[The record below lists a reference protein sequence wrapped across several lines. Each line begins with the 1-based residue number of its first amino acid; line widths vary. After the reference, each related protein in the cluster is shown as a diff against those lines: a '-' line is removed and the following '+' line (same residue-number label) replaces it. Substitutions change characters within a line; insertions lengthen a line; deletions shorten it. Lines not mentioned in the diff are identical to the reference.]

1 MKKILIT
8 GYHGFVSRHLLE
20 YLHLSGESY
29 EIVGLSRT
37 KSDTSLH
44 PGLNIKTVQAD
55 LNDRAS
61 IAVIL
66 EQFKPQQII
75 HLASDSS
82 VAHSWQAPVESF
94 QNNTNIFLNLV
105 EGVRTLKFPCRI
117 LSIGSSEEYGVVNAK
132 HIPISEE
139 TPFNPVS
146 PYAVARVSQELLSR
160 IYSDGYGMDIVITR
174 SFNHIGPGQ
183 KENFV
188 ISSFAKQIIGIKK
201 GRGKVLQ
208 VGNIDVI
215 RDFLDVRDVVKAYML
230 LLEKGNS
237 GQVYNICSGKGY
249 SLKEV
254 LDKMMAIAGVDACY
268 EVNEKLI
275 RPADNPVIIG
285 SNEKIRKECGWQPG
299 ITIEESLKDILDYW
313 ERNTDDTD

>member
-8 GYHGFVSRHLLE
+8 GFTGFVSGHLLNFLRE
-20 YLHLSGESY
+20 SGNSY
-29 EIVGLSRT
+29 EIIGLSRNNT
-37 KSDTSLH
+37 GGITEDDGK
-44 PGLNIKTVQAD
+44 IKISTIQAD
-55 LNDRAS
+55 LNDRRNIS
-61 IAVIL
+61 VL
-66 EQFKPQQII
+66 LNEFRPDQII

-105 EGVRTLKFPCRI
+105 ESVRTLKFHCRI
-117 LSIGSSEEYGVVNAK
+117 LSIGSSEEYGVVDAK
-132 HIPISEE
+132 HIPITEE
-139 TPFNPVS
+139 APFNPVS

-160 IYSDGYGMDIVITR
+160 IYSNGYGMDIVITR

-188 ISSFAKQIIGIKK
+188 ISSFAKQIVEIKN
-201 GRGKVLQ
+201 GKQTVLQ

-215 RDFLDVRDVVKAYML
+215 RDFLDVRDVVRAYML
-230 LLEKGNS
+230 LLQKGRK
-237 GQVYNICSGKGY
+237 GQVYNICGGKGY

-254 LDKMMAIAGVDACY
+254 LDRLMMIAGVRIEYHINKD
-268 EVNEKLI
+268 LI

-285 SNEKIRKECGWQPG
+285 SNEKIKKECSWQPG
-299 ITIEESLKDILDYW
+299 ISLDDSLRDILHYW
-313 ERNTDDTD
+313 EKEL

>member
-8 GYHGFVSRHLLE
+8 GYSGFVSGHLLD
-20 YLHLSGESY
+20 YLRQAGDQC
-29 EIVGLSRT
+29 EIIGLSRVNSAGGAGNQ
-37 KSDTSLH
+37 K
-44 PGLNIKTVQAD
+44 IRTVHAD
-55 LNDRAS
+55 LNDRRK

-66 EQFKPQQII
+66 GEIRPQQII

-82 VAHSWQAPVESF
+82 VAHSWQSPVESF

-105 EGVRTLKFPCRI
+105 EGVRTLQFSCRI
-117 LSIGSSEEYGVVNAK
+117 LSIGSSEEYGVVDAK
-132 HIPISEE
+132 YIPITED

-160 IYSDGYGMDIVITR
+160 IYANGYGMDIVITR

-183 KENFV
+183 KDNFV
-188 ISSFAKQIIGIKK
+188 ISSFAKQIIEIKK
-201 GRGKVLQ
+201 GKKAVLQ

-230 LLEKGNS
+230 LLESGRS
-237 GQVYNICSGKGY
+237 GQVYNICSGKGH
-249 SLKEV
+249 SLKQV
-254 LDKMMAIAGVDACY
+254 LDMMMMIAGVEIEYHINKD
-268 EVNEKLI
+268 LI

-285 SNEKIRKECGWQPG
+285 SHDKIKKECGWQPG
-299 ITIEESLKDILDYW
+299 ISLEKSLADILQYW
-313 ERNTDDTD
+313 EKELSRA